1 MQAMNDTKL
10 IGATLL
16 HTRYGHWRH
25 PQSGRYFIR
34 PVTDRLRNYPGL
46 VEELLAIRRRA
57 LNGEHTI
64 HDQQRIQW
72 LSQTHFGA
80 LDIYQQGTSIC
91 AVSRDEILED
101 IDEWLAGESGDLALA
116 LFAPL
121 FAGK

>member
-57 LNGEHTI
+57 LNDEHTI

-72 LSQTHFGA
+72 LSQAHFGA